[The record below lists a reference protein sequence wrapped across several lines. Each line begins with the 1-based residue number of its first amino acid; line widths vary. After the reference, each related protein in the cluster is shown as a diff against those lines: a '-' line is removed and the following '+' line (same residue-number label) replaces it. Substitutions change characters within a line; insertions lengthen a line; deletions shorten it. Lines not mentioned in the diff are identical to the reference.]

1 MCFYYCEIHLVHRAI
16 TTPIQLLSEILTLT
30 SHELS
35 PLWLLRLQNRYSHS
49 WCKSRPRPFSWVQN
63 NLPQL
68 SLHGTVKSETQ
79 NCPCFSQF
87 SLKKRH
93 AASFTSSSSAFSSSS
108 SDSRSSLLFLLR
120 RLTGLSAW
128 FTWQPLLV
136 LRFLLFPLFLQS
148 SGMSLVPLNIQNWKQ
163 NQIKSA
169 TILLQYSQCLCTS
182 SEEWGYLRWEPE
194 EVNRACRIC
203 QIRIFSKHSKVP
215 AQLSPLEQLKSVFNF
230 AFLQLYRKLRHHPYL

>member
-1 MCFYYCEIHLVHRAI
+1 MWFYYCEIHLVHRAV
-16 TTPIQLLSEILTLT
+16 TTPVKLQSEILTLT
-30 SHELS
+30 SHELFTLTTPQTSERIFSLLIQIGSS
-35 PLWLLRLQNRYSHS
+35 PRS
-49 WCKSRPRPFSWVQN
+49 FSWVQS

-68 SLHGTVKSETQ
+68 SLHCTVERETH
-79 NCPCFSQF
+79 NCPCSSQL
-87 SLKKRH
+87 SLKNIH

-120 RLTGLSAW
+120 RLTGLSAS

-148 SGMSLVPLNIQNWKQ
+148 SGMFLVSLNIQNWKQ

-182 SEEWGYLRWEPE
+182 RRMRMPGLR
-194 EVNRACRIC
+194 N
-203 QIRIFSKHSKVP
+203 
-215 AQLSPLEQLKSVFNF
+215 
-230 AFLQLYRKLRHHPYL
+230 

>member
-1 MCFYYCEIHLVHRAI
+1 MCFYYCKIHLVHRA
-16 TTPIQLLSEILTLT
+16 TAAPVKLQSEVVTST
-30 SHELS
+30 SHELFTLVTQTS
-35 PLWLLRLQNRYSHS
+35 EQIFSLLVQIRI
-49 WCKSRPRPFSWVQN
+49 RPRPFSWVHN
-63 NLPQL
+63 NLPQP
-68 SLHGTVKSETQ
+68 SLHCTVKWETQ
-79 NCPCFSQF
+79 NCPCSSQF

-120 RLTGLSAW
+120 RLTGLSAS

-148 SGMSLVPLNIQNWKQ
+148 SGMFLVSLNIQNWKQ

-182 SEEWGYLRWEPE
+182 SEEWGCLGWEPK
-194 EVNRACRIC
+194 EVNHVRRIC
-203 QIRIFSKHSKVP
+203 QIC
-215 AQLSPLEQLKSVFNF
+215 VF
-230 AFLQLYRKLRHHPYL
+230 